1 MSIHLRCRVQGMP
14 EWIDLCGVG
23 AMRRVLQLPWS
34 GTPSKGTPDT
44 VYQKLQAI
52 YTFLQFQIK
61 CQSRNFFGFFSE
73 ITEQFIPT

>member
-1 MSIHLRCRVQGMP
+1 MSIHVRCRVQGMP

-52 YTFLQFQIK
+52 YTFL
-61 CQSRNFFGFFSE
+61 
-73 ITEQFIPT
+73 